1 MKAAVIGSRNI
12 LHVDIEK
19 YLPDGVT
26 EIISGGAK
34 GLDSLAKEFAICKG
48 LKLTEYLP
56 EYNRYKKSAPLKR
69 NIKIIEEADIVIAF
83 WDGKSRGTKFVIENC
98 KKRNIP
104 LKLIY
109 IN

>member
-26 EIISGGAK
+26 EIISGEAK
-34 GLDSLAKEFAICKG
+34 GVDSLAKEFAICKG

-56 EYNRYKKSAPLKR
+56 EYNRYKKIR
-69 NIKIIEEADIVIAF
+69 TIK
-83 WDGKSRGTKFVIENC
+83 
-98 KKRNIP
+98 KK
-104 LKLIY
+104 Y
-109 IN
+109 